1 MELNINEFK
10 GFLEDVGVESEMN
23 DDNIRLL
30 FSFID
35 ENDSGEISLGE
46 FKKKLES
53 VKLLFDL

>member
-10 GFLEDVGVESEMN
+10 GFLEDIGVESEMN

>member
-10 GFLEDVGVESEMN
+10 GFLEDIGVESEMN

-35 ENDSGEISLGE
+35 ENDSGEISLEE